1 MSRSAWIRTA
11 SGMAFSCIMSALT
24 IALASQVLA
33 SEVLASPAMA
43 GQSLPGQSLAGQ
55 TATQD
60 RMISTTVRNGNS
72 VATVTQSGDP
82 ATASHTV
89 EKRPGYT
96 RIEQQSGNS
105 RSVVIQSTNPADF
118 PAMPGL
124 DALPPD
130 LRRMFEE

>member
-33 SEVLASPAMA
+33 SPAMA
-43 GQSLPGQSLAGQ
+43 GQSLTGQP
-55 TATQD
+55 TTQD

-82 ATASHTV
+82 ATASRTV

>member
-11 SGMAFSCIMSALT
+11 SGMAFSCILSALT

-33 SEVLASPAMA
+33 SPAMA
-43 GQSLPGQSLAGQ
+43 GQSAHE
-55 TATQD
+55 D

-82 ATASHTV
+82 ATANRTV

-96 RIEQQSGNS
+96 KIEQQSGNS
-105 RSVVIQSTNPADF
+105 HSVVIQSTNPADF

-130 LRRMFEE
+130 LRRLFEQ